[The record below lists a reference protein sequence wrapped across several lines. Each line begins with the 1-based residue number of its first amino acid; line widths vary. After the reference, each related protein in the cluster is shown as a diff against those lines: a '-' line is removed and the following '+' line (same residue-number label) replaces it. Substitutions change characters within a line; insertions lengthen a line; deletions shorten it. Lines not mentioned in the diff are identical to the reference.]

1 MNMLHLEI
9 MLIASL
15 VAVAATLPGVFLVLR
30 GMALMSDAI
39 SHAILLGIAIMFLI
53 VQRLDSI
60 WLMIG
65 ATAAG
70 LLTVVLTEMLI
81 NTRRLKKDAAIGL
94 VFPFFFSAGIILIS
108 QYARNVHLDADMVI
122 LGELA
127 FAPFNRLIIH
137 GFDCGPIALWVTGSI
152 LALNSLFVGLFY
164 KELTLATFDRDLAYL
179 SGFYP
184 ALMHYGLMTITSI
197 TAVGAFDIVGSI
209 VVVALMITPPAT
221 AYLLTEKLATML
233 WLSILIGTSSAII
246 GCAVA
251 SALDVSIAGSIA
263 TACGFFF
270 LCSLFGAPR
279 KGLFAHYI
287 FARKKNDLLLQQA
300 LCNYLI
306 KINPE
311 HSQEFSNVIED
322 LGLTPAVTKKL
333 ITSACKEK
341 LISWQGSSIRLIAK
355 VP

>member
-1 MNMLHLEI
+1 MNILHLEI
-9 MLIASL
+9 MTIASL
-15 VAVAATLPGVFLVLR
+15 IAVAATLPGVFLVLR

-70 LLTVVLTEMLI
+70 LATVVLTEMLI
-81 NTRRLKKDAAIGL
+81 NSRRLKKDAAIGL

-127 FAPFNRLIIH
+127 LAPFNRLIMY
-137 GFDCGPIALWVTGSI
+137 GVDCGAIALWVTGGI
-152 LALNSLFVGLFY
+152 LLLNSLFVGLFY
-164 KELTLATFDRDLAYL
+164 KELTIATFDRDLAYL

-221 AYLLTEKLATML
+221 AFLLTESLGQMIR
-233 WLSILIGTSSAII
+233 LSMLIGISSAIS
-246 GCAVA
+246 GCMIA
-251 SALDVSIAGSIA
+251 SALDVSVAGCIA
-263 TACGFFF
+263 TMCGIIF
-270 LCSLFGAPR
+270 LCALFGAPR
-279 KGLFAHYI
+279 KGLLAHII
-287 FARKKNDLLLQQA
+287 FARKENRTMLKKA
-300 LCNYLI
+300 LCQYLL
-306 KINPE
+306 KINQE
-311 HSQEFSNVIED
+311 HTQEISVIMID
-322 LGLTPAVTKKL
+322 LGLTAKATDKLVAWAVKDSL
-333 ITSACKEK
+333 IRKNSNFIT
-341 LISWQGSSIRLIAK
+341 LVI
-355 VP
+355 